1 MDQIQDGLQS
11 FGLMTLMR
19 NHPPLARLLLFGRE
33 PKPLTADTFL
43 SLFLVQF
50 SPDMSNARAKEEAIY
65 LNWTDFVSD
74 VHKGCTLSQA
84 LTLYQFWD
92 LKESRQSALIWIR
105 IGFSLLPHV
114 PWS

>member
-19 NHPPLARLLLFGRE
+19 NHPPSARLLLLGRE
-33 PKPLTADTFL
+33 TKPLTADTFL

-74 VHKGCTLSQA
+74 VHKGCTYNYL
-84 LTLYQFWD
+84 
-92 LKESRQSALIWIR
+92 
-105 IGFSLLPHV
+105 
-114 PWS
+114 